1 MTMIMIQKRKERKLK
16 DARSVKER
24 IEDTKEN
31 MVKLLTAKEFI
42 EDDLQKLKQIVKT
55 KKPEIRKGS
64 QDEENEEAKKK
75 RLENEESMTRKKKK
89 QKMKDLE
96 KQKNK
101 MITPRRKQKEG
112 RNQRLQT

>member
-1 MTMIMIQKRKERKLK
+1 MTKGHKGKYGDKFQMKLVAPEELK
-16 DARSVKER
+16 
-24 IEDTKEN
+24 
-31 MVKLLTAKEFI
+31 
-42 EDDLQKLKQIVKT
+42 EDDLQKLKQIVIT
-55 KKPEIRKGS
+55 KKPEKRKGS

-101 MITPRRKQKEG
+101 MITPRRK
-112 RNQRLQT
+112 